1 MFGKKMLLSQEMTVG
16 EFDIEADGA
25 YRNVKSFPLTV
36 KSGKDLFVS
45 VDSDKPVDIA
55 VSNEAGKCIG
65 FKEGIQK
72 DTFGPTHL
80 KEKETLALVV
90 GVFRGDLAKLKIEVW
105 ME

>member
-1 MFGKKMLLSQEMTVG
+1 MLLNEEMTVG

-25 YRNVKSFPLTV
+25 YRNVKSFPLAV
-36 KSGKDLFVS
+36 RSGKDLFVS

-55 VSNEAGKCIG
+55 LSNEAGKCIG
-65 FKEGIQK
+65 FKENVQK

-80 KEKETLALVV
+80 KNKETIALVV